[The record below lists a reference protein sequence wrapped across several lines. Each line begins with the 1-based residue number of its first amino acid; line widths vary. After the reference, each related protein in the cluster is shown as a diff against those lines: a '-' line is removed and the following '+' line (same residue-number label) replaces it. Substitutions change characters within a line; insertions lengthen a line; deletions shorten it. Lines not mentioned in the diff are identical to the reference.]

1 MKRRVL
7 AAVLCLLLTL
17 TMFPTLSFAGDGGGA
32 SGKDPDYGKNYDHI
46 DVKVDGEYTFS
57 VDGKEVKLNG
67 TLEKKS
73 IIVKIG
79 EKVYAFKDYDVKTT
93 TEAGVK
99 EYEIKFEKGKGFS
112 PDTIKWIEGTYS
124 MDNVYV
130 SARMLFQEADVP
142 DSLKSI
148 LQKDSDSGKYYVDIK
163 DYKYSGVNECTGGN
177 GMRSKGKTGTPTGL
191 DLYIAAEG
199 LEMYIT
205 KGKLA
210 IKKVVVNED
219 GKVIDDANAGFE
231 YTITDSDGTNVKFLD
246 SKVSEAASASETVTV
261 YGGETVTLEGLDAGT
276 YRITE
281 IQKDGYIINSI
292 GGVST
297 NDYSVDYVVKEKAD
311 EDIPV
316 AEFTNTKLTEK
327 AGVSI
332 SKEAAGLEEDAVYP
346 DPEVSIYSADSFD
359 EYGILKAE
367 ADPVWS
373 GTLDANGDTYY
384 LKSLLSPGKYA
395 VTESGYAV
403 DGYDCA
409 AKLSVNEGDAAD
421 SLTFEVGSGDI
432 GKTVNLTLSNTYTVT
447 EEPGEEYPPA
457 EDNTDWDVSRSKTAT
472 NLDSNYESEVTL
484 SLPSAE
490 EELVTD
496 IVFVLD
502 ESSCS
507 EQVKGEVSSMLDT
520 LYSRIKNTGAKVK
533 VGAVQFRGEVTKLE
547 LTELTE
553 STKDTV
559 TEFMGKRPAT
569 GGSNMSMGLLA
580 GEKMLDEDKSVD
592 SNRKYMILVS
602 DGITYIWDDETT
614 EKQENYGVNYSN
626 ADTPDTPFLAGPDGW
641 DVKYKRLFV
650 PENWSEHL
658 KVTES
663 LLDKTVKYKASEY
676 VRYVDISNNPFVAY
690 SERDD
695 YASTVDIALYKSYQA
710 YQRIASKYSHTYS
723 VMAGEKKDIEVF
735 PFGPSFMNYLANGKN
750 VSFES
755 IMREIVYLVD
765 AGSYVTDYIGDAE
778 GDYNFDFVNDP
789 SKLTLRVGETEY
801 KAEQISENYYGFKPV
816 EGNNDTAE
824 RSYAFTS
831 YAYTLSYFPDDEQ
844 NEEHFIWEINEAV
857 TYFAPVQLT
866 YTVKLTN
873 PKTAAGT
880 YGQYDRDGSLGYDGL
895 YTNNSAVLYPVDSSG
910 NRGEEQ
916 VFNKPTVSY
925 TVEKKISGNSSNKP
939 VLNKDDHFAY
949 IIGYPDG
956 NVRPDGNITRAE
968 VATIFFRMLTDESR
982 ADCWSQ
988 TNSYSDVKS
997 GAWYNNAVSTLSNAG
1012 IITGYEDGTFKPDAP
1027 ITRAEF
1033 AAIAARFS
1041 DVEFT
1046 EENSFSD
1053 VDSEYW
1059 AAKYIALAEH
1069 LGWINGYPDGT
1080 FKPGQAIT
1088 RAEAMKLVNEVLD
1101 RTPDK
1106 DNMLSEMIIWPDNP
1120 EDEWY
1125 YEAVQE
1131 ATNSHEYERKTVN
1144 DAEKWTK
1151 LLKVRDWAELE
1162 KEWSE
1167 ANSSENPGNV
1177 IK

>member
-17 TMFPTLSFAGDGGGA
+17 TMFPTLSFAKDSMYGD
-32 SGKDPDYGKNYDHI
+32 SYDHI

-57 VDGKEVKLNG
+57 VDGKDVKLNG
-67 TLEKKS
+67 TLDKNS

-79 EKVYAFKDYDVKTT
+79 EKVYAFEDYDVKTN

-99 EYEIKFEKGKGFS
+99 EYEIKLSGTNKINPNNS
-112 PDTIKWIEGTYS
+112 ISWISGTYK

-148 LQKDSDSGKYYVDIK
+148 LQKDSVSGKYYVDIK
-163 DYKYSGVNECTGGN
+163 DCKYSGVNECTGGK
-177 GMRSKGKTGTPTGL
+177 GMRSEGKTGTPTGL

-210 IKKVVVNED
+210 IKKVVADED
-219 GKVIDDANAGFE
+219 GEVIDDANAGFE
-231 YTITDSDGTNVKFLD
+231 YTITDSNGTNVKFLD
-246 SKVSEAASASETVTV
+246 SNVSEADSASETVTV

-316 AEFTNTKLTEK
+316 AEFTNTRLTEK

-384 LKSLLSPGKYA
+384 LKSLLPEGKY
-395 VTESGYAV
+395 VITESGYAV

-409 AKLSVNEGDAAD
+409 AKLSVNEGDADD

-490 EELVTD
+490 EELVSD

-502 ESSCS
+502 KSSCNEQTSASAADLLTQLLDAVNSNEAVINVGVISFRDKAVVQRELS
-507 EQVKGEVSSMLDT
+507 ELKGTDDVENI
-520 LYSRIKNTGAKVK
+520 REAIEIKPEGSGTNIQAG
-533 VGAVQFRGEVTKLE
+533 LE
-547 LTELTE
+547 
-553 STKDTV
+553 
-559 TEFMGKRPAT
+559 A
-569 GGSNMSMGLLA
+569 A
-580 GEKMLDEDKSVD
+580 EKMLAD
-592 SNRKYMILVS
+592 SDTPENRKYLILVS
-602 DGITYIWDDETT
+602 DGLTRLFTAEDGTVKAVYNEMIIDSTKSVWSSPTGWSLAYGYADGY
-614 EKQENYGVNYSN
+614 YGVPGGSWDAYWSAVKEKVENDG
-626 ADTPDTPFLAGPDGW
+626 DTYASDYAKYGTTTSGDGIPGSYISWEDRSKHALCIDRAIYEAYTKYQVLAG
-641 DVKYKRLFV
+641 KYNCCAVYGGADNDTIWNELGITFM
-650 PENWSEHL
+650 SELNGGKAL
-658 KVTES
+658 KFS
-663 LLDKTVKYKASEY
+663 
-676 VRYVDISNNPFVAY
+676 DIRN
-690 SERDD
+690 
-695 YASTVDIALYKSYQA
+695 DIL
-710 YQRIASKYSHTYS
+710 
-723 VMAGEKKDIEVF
+723 
-735 PFGPSFMNYLANGKN
+735 
-750 VSFES
+750 
-755 IMREIVYLVD
+755 YLVD

-778 GDYNFDFVNDP
+778 GDYNFVFVNDP

-824 RSYAFTS
+824 RSYA
-831 YAYTLSYFPDDEQ
+831 YTLSYFPDDEQ

-857 TYFAPVQLT
+857 TNFAPVQLT

-925 TVEKKISGNSSNKP
+925 TVEKKSSGNSSNKP

-982 ADCWSQ
+982 ADCWAQ

-1012 IITGYEDGTFKPDAP
+1012 IITGYEDGLFKPNAP

-1041 DVEFT
+1041 DVEYS

-1080 FKPGQAIT
+1080 FKPGKEIT

-1131 ATNSHEYERKTVN
+1131 ATNSHEYERKTEN